1 MVTRHPANPLL
12 KPSDLAPSGPDL
24 EIVCLLNPGIFRFA
38 GRIWMI
44 VRVAERPVKIP
55 GKIRIAI
62 REHGDLRVLEWNETD
77 PDLDLSDPREIRH
90 KGRAFLSTLSHLRLL
105 QSTDGVHFAETGEH
119 PPLHGE
125 GRAEAF
131 GIEDCRVASLE
142 DGRFL
147 LTYTAVSADG
157 YGVGLRVTRD
167 WRTFENLGM
176 ILPPANKDCA
186 IFDEQIG
193 GRYACLHRPS
203 GVIVGGHFLWL
214 GWSGDLRHWGGHRC
228 LARTRPGWWDSA
240 RIGAGC
246 APIRTER
253 GWLTIYHGANADHRY
268 CLGAL
273 LLDLANPEI
282 VLARSK
288 HPVMEPEAPYETCG
302 FLGNVIFTNG
312 HLVNGR
318 QIEMY
323 YGASDTVICHAS
335 LSIDAILAGL
345 EPV

>member
-12 KPSDLAPSGPDL
+12 KPPDLKPSGPDL
-24 EIVCLLNPGIFRFA
+24 EIVCLLNPGVFRFA
-38 GRIWMI
+38 GSTWMI
-44 VRVAERPVKIP
+44 VRVAERPKMIP
-55 GKIRIAI
+55 GIIRIAI
-62 REHGDLRVLEWNETD
+62 REHGSLRVLEWEDAD

-90 KGRAFLSTLSHLRLL
+90 RGRTYLSTLSHLRLL
-105 QSTDGVHFAETGEH
+105 QSTDGVNFAETGEY

-125 GRAEAF
+125 GGAEAF
-131 GIEDCRVASLE
+131 GIEDCRVASLP
-142 DGRFL
+142 DGRYL

-167 WRTFENLGM
+167 WKAFDHLGM

-186 IFDEQIG
+186 IFDETIG

-214 GWSGDLRHWGGHRC
+214 GWSQDLRHWGGHRC
-228 LARTRPGWWDSA
+228 IARTRPGWWDSA

-253 GWLTIYHGANADHRY
+253 GWLAIYHGADARHRY
-268 CLGAL
+268 CLGAV
-273 LLDLANPEI
+273 LLDLANPEH

-288 HPVMEPEAPYETCG
+288 DPVMEPQAPYETCG

-312 HLVNGR
+312 HLINGR
-318 QIEMY
+318 EIAMY
-323 YGASDTVICHAS
+323 YGASDSVICLAT
-335 LSIDAILAGL
+335 LSIDEILASL
-345 EPV
+345 KPA